1 MPDGES
7 QILDN
12 NNALDNGE
20 AVANESKQ
28 QPPASQEASGT
39 ARVIT
44 PEGLVM
50 FTLAVGLDGAGLS
63 LIGLD
68 AAFGIG
74 LAFGPVISLA
84 GYGIMGIWQMSRG
97 MGGNDKGGKL
107 LNDNLLRFIK
117 KQGWKMGLEALPL
130 VDALPMFTSIVYS
143 ELKNSNN

>member
-28 QPPASQEASGT
+28 QPPTSQESGGVARIMT
-39 ARVIT
+39 AEAFIIL
-44 PEGLVM
+44 PLVV
-50 FTLAVGLDGAGLS
+50 FLDLAGLA

-68 AAFGIG
+68 MAFGIG
-74 LAFGPVISLA
+74 LAFAPAVSLA
-84 GYGIMGIWQMSRG
+84 GYGVLGIWQMSRG